1 MKNPSRRDLLKS
13 AAAAPFAIGSAGAL
27 RWLPGGDDR
36 CLVVLELE
44 GGNDG
49 LNTLIP
55 VDFDAYARARPDIG
69 EVRKG
74 AHRLGDGYAL
84 HPGMSAMA
92 RLVKEGTCT
101 VIHGVGYPDPDR
113 SHFRSRDIW
122 HTADPGFTRREAGTS
137 GWLGRAADLLADR
150 GAAVPG
156 LSVGSLGL
164 PLALRSK
171 RVVVPSLERIED
183 YQVLV
188 DPAGGKEAVR
198 RDAIVSLIEGGNRS
212 GSGLDRFLKDVA
224 RSAVDGAERMR
235 EALHRYSPKAKY
247 PATSLG
253 RRLQLL
259 ARELVSGFGTRL
271 FHLGFGGFDT
281 HARQQPTHTALLS
294 LLSNAVA
301 AFVADLQG
309 HGLLD
314 RTIILIH
321 SEFGRRVAQNKSMGT
336 DHGAAAPVFMLGGGV
351 DPGLSGKPPSLMDLL
366 DGDLRPT
373 CDFRELYGASLRRL
387 GIDEK
392 PVLGRAWKGLDPF
405 S

>member
-1 MKNPSRRDLLKS
+1 MATVQRD
-13 AAAAPFAIGSAGAL
+13 PV
-27 RWLPGGDDR
+27 
-36 CLVVLELE
+36 LVVVQLS
-44 GGNDG
+44 GGNDY
-49 LNTLIP
+49 LNTVVPYQDPNYYDNRQTLHFPEEELHKLDDELAFNPSMGPMKEIY
-55 VDFDAYARARPDIG
+55 DR
-69 EVRKG
+69 
-74 AHRLGDGYAL
+74 GD
-84 HPGMSAMA
+84 MA
-92 RLVKEGTCT
+92 IV
-101 VIHGVGYPDPDR
+101 HGVGWEKSTR
-113 SHFRSRDIW
+113 SHFRAMDIW

-259 ARELVSGFGTRL
+259 ARVLVSGFGTRL